1 MNHKGHEVSRRIL
14 YQQISRNLASFEV
27 QMENRQ
33 AAILLGFDSYVAHS
47 ADQVTAGVL
56 IGFQRH
62 YFDWVGL
69 VVWTQDQVVPG

>member
-14 YQQISRNLASFEV
+14 YQQIPRDLASFVV

-33 AAILLGFDSYVAHS
+33 AAILSGFDSHVADS

-56 IGFQRH
+56 VGFQRH

-69 VVWTQDQVVPG
+69 VVGTQDQVVPG